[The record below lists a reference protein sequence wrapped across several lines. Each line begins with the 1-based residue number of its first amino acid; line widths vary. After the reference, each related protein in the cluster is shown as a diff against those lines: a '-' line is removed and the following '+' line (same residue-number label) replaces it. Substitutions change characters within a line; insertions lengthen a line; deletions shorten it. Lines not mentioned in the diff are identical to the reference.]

1 MSTLIFIVHILLC
14 IFLILLVLLQHGKGA
29 DAGALMGS
37 GAESILGAGS
47 AGSVISKLTTGIAIA
62 FMLTSIILVHYSKD
76 LAQTAVIK
84 GRGTQVDVLKGSVL
98 DNIEAPAPLDLAP
111 QAVTDTTEKESAT
124 PDATVAPTPSSETP
138 NTDQGVKEGV
148 KERSEVAK

>member
-76 LAQTAVIK
+76 LARTAVK
-84 GRGTQVDVLKGSVL
+84 GRGTQVDVLKGSAL

-111 QAVTDTTEKESAT
+111 QAMPDTTEKESAT
-124 PDATVAPTPSSETP
+124 PNATVAPTPSSETP
-138 NTDQGVKEGV
+138 NADQGVKEGV
-148 KERSEVAK
+148 KETSEVAK